1 MVKFIGGGGDFFMKF
16 IFQCGA
22 CGHKY
27 TVNTKRVNDLSF
39 GNYCPNCEE
48 CVPPKVKQMARNVL
62 NLDST
67 IGTENWKLFAIPDE
81 LIKDELLWT
90 ESKE

>member
-1 MVKFIGGGGDFFMKF
+1 MKF

-27 TVNTKRVNDLSF
+27 TVNTKRVNDSSF

-48 CVPPKVKQMARNVL
+48 YVPPKVKQIAKTVL
-62 NLDST
+62 
-67 IGTENWKLFAIPDE
+67 NWKLFAIPDE